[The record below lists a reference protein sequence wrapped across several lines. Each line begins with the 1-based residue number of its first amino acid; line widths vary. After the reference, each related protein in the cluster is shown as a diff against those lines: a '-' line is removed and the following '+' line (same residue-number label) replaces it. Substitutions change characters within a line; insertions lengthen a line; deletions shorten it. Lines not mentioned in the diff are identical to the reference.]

1 MKPKKRKTIV
11 GIERIPQLKPGIL
24 LDISRK
30 QAESLNELLAVWMDS
45 DEVHDGKNE
54 VSFHD
59 IQAIEEQL
67 FNELH
72 KDDEPYE
79 GN

>member
-59 IQAIEEQL
+59 IQAIEDQL

>member
-11 GIERIPQLKPGIL
+11 GIERIPQVKPGIL

-59 IQAIEEQL
+59 IQSIEEQL